1 MSTTRK
7 DILAAAICE
16 FARVGFSGASTLA
29 IARAAETRQPLLNYH
44 YGTKEKLWQA
54 ATDFGFVELT
64 VAFDSISE
72 TTGDMSPL
80 NILKLMLR
88 TINRFATR
96 HPRHVDIFRQEMGSD
111 SPQTDYLLKQYLI
124 PVYAHLNAVI
134 EAAIAADEIKPLPP
148 QFLSSLFLG
157 ATTHFFTAGP
167 TIEAVYALDVAD
179 AKQARQHG
187 DWLVEIIFDG
197 LTKTAGD

>member
-7 DILAAAICE
+7 DILAAAISE

-29 IARAAETRQPLLNYH
+29 IAKAAQTKQPLLNYH
-44 YGTKEKLWQA
+44 YGSKEKLWQA

-72 TTGDMSPL
+72 TTSDMSPL
-80 NILKLMLR
+80 EILKLMLR

-96 HPRHVDIFRQEMGSD
+96 HPLHVDIFRQEMGSN
-111 SPQTDYLLKQYLI
+111 SSQTDYLLRQHLI
-124 PVYAHLNAVI
+124 PVYEHLNAVI
-134 EAAIAADEIKPLPP
+134 EAAVAADEIKPMPP
-148 QFLSSLFLG
+148 QFLSSLLLG

-167 TIEAVYALDVAD
+167 SIDAVYALDVND
-179 AKQARQHG
+179 TKQARQHG
-187 DWLVEIIFDG
+187 DWIVEIIFDG
-197 LTKTAGD
+197 LTKTADD